1 MKKHL
6 GLLMGIL
13 TAAGSMFLSQA
24 ADMAAI
30 RAAVENVV
38 SVKEIS
44 GVAEYAYDSTGWR
57 PLVAG
62 KLLHPGA
69 SVRTGDGGMI
79 VLAMEEPGSFVK
91 IGSKARL
98 DLIKIAPARER
109 GVTLLPP
116 LQAIDEK
123 ESARSVAQK

>member
-1 MKKHL
+1 MKMNL
-6 GLLMGIL
+6 GLLMGVL
-13 TAAGSMFLSQA
+13 MAGGSMFLSHA
-24 ADMAAI
+24 ADVNPI

-38 SVKEIS
+38 TVREIS

-57 PLVAG
+57 PLTAG

-69 SVRTGDGGMI
+69 SLRTGESGTI
-79 VLAMEEPGSFVK
+79 LLAMEEPGSFVK

-98 DLIKIAPARER
+98 DLTKVAPARER

-116 LQAIDEK
+116 LQATDAK
-123 ESARSVAQK
+123 EAATIVAAK